1 MLIYTIAIC
10 LLINYLYAC
19 CMRYVGLSIWS
30 QESNHT
36 NKCLPKKA
44 LHMIFFVYLIPWQQ
58 SDNKNIT
65 NTKVSPYSHL
75 LNDNKLVLVLQFV
88 LKSQNKLLP
97 TKNGFYGI
105 FSPALTLMVT
115 SLSGAEDQGGR
126 AHYYRKIEYIFEKQ
140 NIFPINQA
148 PRLFQNQMLEPV
160 FLVFILDT

>member
-19 CMRYVGLSIWS
+19 CMRYVGLSIRS

-44 LHMIFFVYLIPWQQ
+44 PPHDFFCLLNSMVVEWQKKHYQ
-58 SDNKNIT
+58 YKST
-65 NTKVSPYSHL
+65 PYSHL

-126 AHYYRKIEYIFEKQ
+126 AHYYRKIEYIFEK
-140 NIFPINQA
+140 
-148 PRLFQNQMLEPV
+148 
-160 FLVFILDT
+160 